1 MEKMQF
7 DVASDD
13 WRLILKE
20 RIMNMIERYFMLIIF
35 AMYTQEVGTNHRITM
50 RKESARPSFFICT
63 KVSHNNHKL
72 YSTVNY
78 SRPTTIA
85 LAYSS
90 QYDEARL
97 DIYWSKLQFVLCF
110 QRSMCINMRKHVKKD
125 DLAALSVFFFL
136 YGTDVSFHILIK
148 VMLLKHIQIYRAFIY
163 LQIWILKT
171 L

>member
-35 AMYTQEVGTNHRITM
+35 AMYTQEVGTNHRVTM
-50 RKESARPSFFICT
+50 RQESARSSFFICT

-78 SRPTTIA
+78 SRPTTLA

-97 DIYWSKLQFVLCF
+97 DIYWSPVINFSLCTLF
-110 QRSMCINMRKHVKKD
+110 PKVNVYKHEKACEKGRPCRALCI
-125 DLAALSVFFFL
+125 LLSL
-136 YGTDVSFHILIK
+136 RYGCIFPHSN
-148 VMLLKHIQIYRAFIY
+148 
-163 LQIWILKT
+163 
-171 L
+171 